1 MYIKSLVI
9 DGFKSYCQRTEID
22 GFDPQFNAITGLNG
36 SGKSN
41 ILDAICFLLGI
52 TNLSHV
58 RAANLH
64 DLVYKCGQAGINKAT
79 VSAVFDNMDKS
90 QSPYGYEQF
99 DELTITK
106 QIVVGGRNKY
116 LINGTNATTTRV
128 HDLFHSVQLNVNNPH
143 FLIMQGRITKIL
155 NMKPPEILSLLEE
168 AASTKL
174 YENKKEAALKTI
186 EKKDSKLREIDRI
199 LTEDINPTIKKLR
212 EERSSYLEYQKV
224 VREIN
229 HLEKFIVAYDYTCL
243 EEAKKRTKGDLITL
257 ERSLD
262 EQKKNMEE
270 LRKSKEIIESRI
282 AELCKQ
288 RDEHQG
294 TALEELESTM
304 SACQKTE
311 AVAKGASQ
319 RASESLRAAKQ
330 RVKSMES
337 QCMELDEQLSSKHK
351 AAEAAAGIEYQSVL
365 AQSEEAKVKFE
376 AAQKRLQAVKS
387 GLSSGENG
395 VAASLAEQV
404 RVADGEKCSAQTE
417 LSQLKMRQKHLQNE
431 LAKQEAIVVKTFGHG
446 SIDGESKEEMKQKEL
461 TVHIDEL
468 TKKLTRAEADDRSVG
483 SESVLSEKQLGLVKE
498 ARELRHQAS
507 KLSSHFPQLVFDYT
521 DPEPNFDRRRVLG
534 PVAKLFRVK
543 DLKYAVALE
552 VIAGN
557 KLQNI
562 VVDTEVTGKILL
574 ERGQIRRRVT
584 MLPLTQIRGNPI
596 SDGVIKN
603 AQSLVGASNVVTAL
617 SLIEYDNMLK
627 PVMEYVFGSVLIC
640 PDMEIARRVA
650 FHPGIEKK
658 TITLEG
664 DVFDP
669 QGTLSGGSRGTASD
683 SLLSRIFKWRDLEV
697 AAQKAEENVT
707 QGEANVRAAQLRS
720 QNISHLRE
728 ALDNARHQL
737 ELLETQIRQTDKH
750 RLRADLA
757 ATRTELKQV
766 EDSLQN
772 AEQRLTQASLKAKLA
787 HEKAANAVA
796 EFKKEEQEAENA
808 LSEAKVQLESTVS
821 ALREKNSLKE
831 TLRLEAE
838 ELSKELNTLK
848 LSLEEAI
855 QAVGDAQAEEERCID
870 ASRLAKEALIKARE
884 AVNKQRGLIDETVR
898 ALTSAEKEAGQL
910 VQSLNQTNSQV
921 DKLSHQIEMQTKESE
936 EADIKMER
944 LLEAYPWIHEEKQN
958 FGVENGPYCFASR
971 DPIETRRRIHS
982 LKERRDRLGRT
993 VNMRAM
999 NMLGNAE
1006 KQYSELIRR
1015 QEIVLA
1021 DKRKIQAVIDDLDKR
1036 KEEVLISAH
1045 NKVNEEFCNIF
1056 GTLLPGSKARLFPP
1070 EGMSVLDG
1078 LEIKVAFGDVWKE
1091 SLGEL
1096 SGGQRSLAALSLI
1109 LALLLFKPAPLY
1121 ILDEV
1126 DAALDLSHTQNI
1138 GQLIKN
1144 HFKHSQFIVVS
1155 LKDGMF
1161 NNANVL
1167 FKTKFVDGVSTVSRH
1182 VPLRVRDENKQP
1194 QTERQRKRVK

>member
-461 TVHIDEL
+461 TAHIDEL

-507 KLSSHFPQLVFDYT
+507 KLSSQFPQLVFDYT

-921 DKLSHQIEMQTKESE
+921 DKLSHQIEMQTKENE

-958 FGVENGPYCFASR
+958 FGVENGPYCFTSR

-1144 HFKHSQFIVVS
+1144 HFKHSQVGILKILFFSFATIVSVNYYMIT
-1155 LKDGMF
+1155 LWIIPKLPNPMT
-1161 NNANVL
+1161 N
-1167 FKTKFVDGVSTVSRH
+1167 
-1182 VPLRVRDENKQP
+1182 
-1194 QTERQRKRVK
+1194 

>member
-64 DLVYKCGQAGINKAT
+64 ELVYKCGQAGINKAT
-79 VSAVFDNMDKS
+79 VSAVFDNVDKS

-174 YENKKEAALKTI
+174 YENKKDAALKTI

-199 LTEDINPTIKKLR
+199 LTEDISPTIKKLR

-224 VREIN
+224 IREIN

-243 EEAKKRTKGDLITL
+243 EEAKQRTKGDLVTL

-262 EQKKNMEE
+262 EQKANMDE
-270 LRKSKEIIESRI
+270 LRKSREMIESRI

-288 RDEHQG
+288 RDEYQG
-294 TALEELESTM
+294 AALEELESTM

-319 RASESLRAAKQ
+319 RASESLRAVKQ
-330 RVKSMES
+330 RVKSLQS
-337 QCMELDEQLSSKHK
+337 QCVELDEQLSIKHK
-351 AAEAAAGIEYQSVL
+351 AAEAAAGVEYQAAL
-365 AQSEEAKVKFE
+365 TQSEEAKAKFE

-395 VAASLAEQV
+395 VAASLAEQA
-404 RVADGEKCSAQTE
+404 RVADGEKCSAHTE
-417 LSQLKMRQKHLQNE
+417 LSQLKMRQKHLQSE
-431 LAKQEAIVVKTFGHG
+431 LAKQEAVVLKTFGRT
-446 SIDGESKEEMKQKEL
+446 SMNGESKEEIKQKEL
-461 TVHIDEL
+461 IVHIEEL
-468 TKKLTRAEADDRSVG
+468 TQTLTRAEADDRAVG
-483 SESVLSEKQLGLVKE
+483 SESVLSEQQLSLVKE

-507 KLSSHFPQLVFDYT
+507 TLSSQFPQLVFDYT
-521 DPEPNFDRRRVLG
+521 DPEPNFDKRRVLG

-552 VIAGN
+552 VIAAN

-562 VVDTEVTGKILL
+562 VVDTEVTAKILL

-596 SDGVIKN
+596 PDGIIKKVE
-603 AQSLVGASNVVTAL
+603 SLVGSVNAVTAL
-617 SLIEYDNMLK
+617 SLIEYDDMLK
-627 PVMEYVFGSVLIC
+627 PVMEYVFGNVLIC
-640 PDMEIARRVA
+640 PDMETAKRVA
-650 FHPGIEKK
+650 FYPGIEKK
-658 TITLEG
+658 TVTLEG

-683 SLLSRIFKWRDLEV
+683 SLLSRIFRWRDV
-697 AAQKAEENVT
+697 DAAAQRAEENVT
-707 QGEANVRAAQLRS
+707 RGEANVKAAQVRS
-720 QNISHLRE
+720 RKISHLRE

-737 ELLETQIRQTDKH
+737 GLLETQMRQTDKH
-750 RLRADLA
+750 RLRADVA
-757 ATRTELKQV
+757 ATKDELRQV
-766 EDSLQN
+766 EELLRS

-787 HEKAANAVA
+787 HEKATNAVA
-796 EFKKEEQEAENA
+796 ERKKEQEDAEKA
-808 LSEAKVQLESTVS
+808 LTEAKNQVEITVT

-831 TLRLEAE
+831 SLRLETE
-838 ELSKELNTLK
+838 ELAKELNTLK

-855 QAVGDAQAEEERCID
+855 QSVEAAEVEEKRCIE
-870 ASRLAKEALIKARE
+870 ASQLAKEALTKARE
-884 AVNKQRGLIDETVR
+884 AVTHQRGLIDETVR
-898 ALTSAEKEAGQL
+898 LLAATEKQAGHL
-910 VQSLNQTNSQV
+910 VQSLNQTNSLI
-921 DKLSHQIEMQTKESE
+921 DKLSHQIEMQTKESA
-936 EADIKMER
+936 EANSKMER
-944 LLEAYPWIHEEKQN
+944 LLETHPWIHEEKQH
-958 FGVENGPYCFASR
+958 FGVENGAYCFTSR
-971 DPIETRRRIHS
+971 DPTETRKRIHS
-982 LKERRDRLGRT
+982 LKERCNRLSRS

-1021 DKRKIQAVIDDLDKR
+1021 DKRKIQTVIDDLDKR
-1036 KEEVLISAH
+1036 KEEVLLSAY

-1056 GTLLPGSKARLFPP
+1056 ATLLPGSKARLSPP
-1070 EGMSVLDG
+1070 DGMTVLDG

-1121 ILDEV
+1121 ILDE
-1126 DAALDLSHTQNI
+1126 
-1138 GQLIKN
+1138 
-1144 HFKHSQFIVVS
+1144 FIVVS

-1194 QTERQRKRVK
+1194 QTDRHRKRVK